1 MLIKKLKK
9 QLFKMQDN
17 CTSIEPLTETRCII
31 NLLEQK
37 LKQEPILT
45 FGDAGSLDLNQINL
59 CHFKLAGLAK
69 CTNILNLRH

>member
-1 MLIKKLKK
+1 MLIKKK

-17 CTSIEPLTETRCII
+17 CTSIEALTETRYII
-31 NLLEQK
+31 NLLEEK

-45 FGDAGSLDLNQINL
+45 FGDAGSLDLNQIDL

-69 CTNILNLRH
+69 YTNILNLRH

>member
-1 MLIKKLKK
+1 MLNAEKK

-17 CTSIEPLTETRCII
+17 CTSIEALTETRYII
-31 NLLEQK
+31 NLLEEK
-37 LKQEPILT
+37 LKQEAMLT

-69 CTNILNLRH
+69 YTNILNLRH